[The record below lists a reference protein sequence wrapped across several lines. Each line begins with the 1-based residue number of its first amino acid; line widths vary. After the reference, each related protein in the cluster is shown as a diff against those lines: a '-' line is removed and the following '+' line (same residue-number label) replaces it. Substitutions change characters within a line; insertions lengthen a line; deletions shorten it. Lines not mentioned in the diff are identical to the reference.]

1 MSIQRITI
9 VPADACVIVDN
20 DALTGLALPAAPN
33 VHAIQWHGTHGII
46 ERIAGGAE
54 YFTDF
59 SVVSPFLAVWQARRD
74 ELDNPPPPPVPTL
87 AEAKAAA
94 VADVNRRRDSLETQ
108 GFIHLGRGFDSDERS
123 VLRITQAALT
133 AQVVGAGFTIDWTA
147 ADNSTVTLNQAAML
161 GMPAALAMRANAL
174 HQHAAGLKAQIAAA
188 ASATALGAIDIV
200 TGWPSL

>member
-108 GFIHLGRGFDSDERS
+108 GFIHLGRVFDSDERS

-133 AQVVGAGFTIDWTA
+133 AQVIGASFTIDWTA
-147 ADNSTVTLNQAAML
+147 ADNSVVTLDQSAML